1 MWSSPADGTARP
13 RRTARWSSLDALA
26 LTTAAADDGP
36 TVSDDRRAEAL
47 RAAIATALTDR
58 QRTIVEWHF
67 FEGLS
72 QGEIARRLGV
82 SQQVIQKALWGDVR
96 RGRPVGGA
104 LRRLREVLAPVL
116 GARGDGDGA

>member
-1 MWSSPADGTARP
+1 MWSFPSERAPHT
-13 RRTARWSSLDALA
+13 RRTARWSSLDGLA
-26 LTTAAADDGP
+26 TSATASPDDDPDGDDIR
-36 TVSDDRRAEAL
+36 SDAV

-58 QRTIVEWHF
+58 QREIVEWHF

-82 SQQVIQKALWGDVR
+82 SQQVIHKALYGVVR

-116 GARGDGDGA
+116 GARGDGHGA